1 MYIQGGYRVGNR
13 FVPLSFDKHKLLST
27 MQEVG
32 IGAMILTSP
41 ENVFYATGYPVLAS
55 AGNPILHTLSN
66 QFPVVACIDCEG
78 KVMLACWLVSTL
90 GADFGADELLLYLD
104 REGATGEIRK
114 LVDHAATQPGRVG
127 IESTCP
133 YHVVKMLEESCGMG
147 ATGVNSAR
155 VDASAGGAR
164 TVAAGTTGS
173 DAGMAGAASGRG
185 DQGGGVSGDSRVVLV
200 DALMLDM
207 RVVKSAAEIAFLEK
221 SIRIVERS
229 VSELFDLLRPGMS
242 RLDLIS
248 KAKEIMAANG
258 ASGVSHVT
266 VSFGKENPE
275 LAIDE
280 TLVGDRLVT
289 LDLGAFYQGYASDNR
304 RYVYTGTPPAALV
317 KAHDMMVDIVDQ
329 VGAAL
334 CPGTP
339 EGDIFQLAV
348 ELFNRHGLDPF
359 FDHAGHHIGLQTE
372 ERWITSA
379 SKRPLQAGMVI
390 NIELY
395 TPVEG
400 IDFVGNE
407 ETFVIDVSGSRRI
420 SQLSREIIS
429 LSSEVW

>member
-1 MYIQGGYRVGNR
+1 MGNR

-41 ENVFYATGYPVLAS
+41 ENVFYVTGYPVLTS

-66 QFPVVACIDCEG
+66 QFPVVACIDREG

-104 REGATGEIRK
+104 REGAAGEIRK
-114 LVDHAATQPGRVG
+114 LVDHAAEQPGRVG

-133 YHVVKMLEESCGMG
+133 YHVVKMLEESLGTG
-147 ATGVNSAR
+147 ATGAGNAG
-155 VDASAGGAR
+155 VDAGAGGAR
-164 TVAAGTTGS
+164 SVAAES
-173 DAGMAGAASGRG
+173 DAGMAGTAGGRG
-185 DQGGGVSGDSRVVLV
+185 DQGGGVSGNSKVVLV

-207 RVVKSAAEIAFLEK
+207 RVVKSAAEIAFLEN

-229 VSELFDLLRPGMS
+229 VSELFGLLRPGMS
-242 RLDLIS
+242 RLDLIG

-304 RYVYTGTPPAALV
+304 RYAYTGTPPAALV

-334 CPGTP
+334 CPGTS
-339 EGDIFQLAV
+339 EGDIFQLAA

-359 FDHAGHHIGLQTE
+359 FDHAGHHVGLQTE

-379 SKRPLQAGMVI
+379 SKRPLQVGMVV

-420 SQLSREIIS
+420 SQLSREIIP
-429 LSSEVW
+429 LPSEAW

>member
-1 MYIQGGYRVGNR
+1 MGNR

-32 IGAMILTSP
+32 IGAIILTSP
-41 ENVFYATGYPVLAS
+41 ENVFYVTGYPVLTS

-66 QFPVVACIDCEG
+66 QFPVVACIDREG

-90 GADFGADELLLYLD
+90 GADFGADELFLYLD
-104 REGATGEIRK
+104 REGAAGEIRK
-114 LVDHAATQPGRVG
+114 LVDHAAEQPGRVG

-133 YHVVKMLEESCGMG
+133 YHVVKMLEESLGTG
-147 ATGVNSAR
+147 ATGAGNAG
-155 VDASAGGAR
+155 VDAGAGGAR
-164 TVAAGTTGS
+164 SVAAES
-173 DAGMAGAASGRG
+173 DAGMAGTAGGRG
-185 DQGGGVSGDSRVVLV
+185 DQGGGVSGNSKVVLV

-207 RVVKSAAEIAFLEK
+207 RVVKSAAEIAFLEN

-304 RYVYTGTPPAALV
+304 RYAYTGTPPAALV

-334 CPGTP
+334 CPGTS
-339 EGDIFQLAV
+339 EGDIFQLAA

-359 FDHAGHHIGLQTE
+359 FDHAGHHVGLQTE

-379 SKRPLQAGMVI
+379 SKRPLQVGMVV

-420 SQLSREIIS
+420 SQLSREIIP
-429 LSSEVW
+429 LPSEAW